1 MTSRIG
7 SVALAGII
15 AFSAASARAQD
26 KAKPAPEEQAGL
38 KVGSSAPRFSLKD
51 QTGKDRT
58 LDELL
63 AKGKVALVFYRSA
76 VW

>member
-15 AFSAASARAQD
+15 AFSATSARAQGNG
-26 KAKPAPEEQAGL
+26 KPTPEEQTGR
-38 KVGSSAPRFSLKD
+38 KVGSPAPRFSLKD